1 MTALDEEQTRASD
14 ETADKIDE
22 VASGETGLDES
33 DLDEDEDEDED
44 EADLDEDEL
53 DSETAADEVPSAY
66 RFVAHRHS
74 TRVALLRRLRKLEK
88 RAVELPLVGKLHAPD
103 THDVVYVVGMVGL
116 LAFGAVELPIA
127 LIVLGGHVLVK
138 QHQSRS
144 LSAIGEVMED
154 VFGHHI

>member
-1 MTALDEEQTRASD
+1 MTALDEEQPRASD
-14 ETADKIDE
+14 ETADEVDE
-22 VASGETGLDES
+22 GASDET
-33 DLDEDEDEDED
+33 DLDETDLEDEV
-44 EADLDEDEL
+44 DEDEL

-127 LIVLGGHVLVK
+127 LIVLGGHV
-138 QHQSRS
+138 
-144 LSAIGEVMED
+144 
-154 VFGHHI
+154 

>member
-1 MTALDEEQTRASD
+1 MTALDGDQTRVSD
-14 ETADKIDE
+14 EAADE
-22 VASGETGLDES
+22 AGPVET
-33 DLDEDEDEDED
+33 DLDP
-44 EADLDEDEL
+44 DEL
-53 DSETAADEVPSAY
+53 DSETAADEVPHAY
-66 RFVAHRHS
+66 RLVAHRHS
-74 TRVALLRRLRKLEK
+74 KRVAVLRKLRNLEK

-103 THDVVYVVGMVGL
+103 THDVVYVVGMTAL

-154 VFGHHI
+154 VFGHQI

>member
-1 MTALDEEQTRASD
+1 MTALDEAQTRASD
-14 ETADKIDE
+14 ETTDE
-22 VASGETGLDES
+22 VDEVDSAET
-33 DLDEDEDEDED
+33 DLDP
-44 EADLDEDEL
+44 DEL

-66 RFVAHRHS
+66 RLVAHRHS

-88 RAVELPLVGKLHAPD
+88 RAVELPIVGKLHAPD
-103 THDVVYVVGMVGL
+103 THDVVYVVGMTAL

-138 QHQSRS
+138 HLQSRS

-154 VFGHHI
+154 VFGHHVV

>member
-1 MTALDEEQTRASD
+1 MTALGEEQTRASD
-14 ETADKIDE
+14 EAVDE
-22 VASGETGLDES
+22 VDEVDSDET
-33 DLDEDEDEDED
+33 DLDADE
-44 EADLDEDEL
+44 LDADEL

-66 RFVAHRHS
+66 RLVAHRHS
-74 TRVALLRRLRKLEK
+74 KRVALLRRLRKLEK
-88 RAVELPLVGKLHAPD
+88 RAVELPIVGKLHAPD
-103 THDVVYVVGMVGL
+103 THDVVYVAGMAAL

>member
-14 ETADKIDE
+14 ETVDE
-22 VASGETGLDES
+22 VDEVDYEETDF
-33 DLDEDEDEDED
+33 D
-44 EADLDEDEL
+44 ADEL

-66 RFVAHRHS
+66 RLVAHRHS

-88 RAVELPLVGKLHAPD
+88 RAVELPIVGKLHAPD
-103 THDVVYVVGMVGL
+103 THDVVYVAGMAAL
-116 LAFGAVELPIA
+116 LALGAVELPIA

>member
-14 ETADKIDE
+14 ETADEVDE
-22 VASGETGLDES
+22 VASDETDLDES
-33 DLDEDEDEDED
+33 DLDEDEDEVDED
-44 EADLDEDEL
+44 DL